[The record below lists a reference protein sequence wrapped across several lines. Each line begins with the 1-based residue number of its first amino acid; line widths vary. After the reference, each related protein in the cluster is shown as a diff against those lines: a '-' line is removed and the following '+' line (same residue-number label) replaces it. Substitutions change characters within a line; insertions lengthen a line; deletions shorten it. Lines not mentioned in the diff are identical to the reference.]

1 MTLDIEAAKALRH
14 AADIV
19 QYRGVFKGAFIDPD
33 EPPETAAVCAWGAL
47 RLATGIEAIDH
58 DDAHDRTYLRPID
71 HPLWTSMVY
80 QTARDALTN
89 VIDHFAIPPWNDQP
103 GRTSTE
109 VISAMRQAADLLD
122 PPKRRNGFR
131 RLLEAIPWR

>member
-33 EPPETAAVCAWGAL
+33 EPPETAAVCASGAL

-58 DDAHDRTYLRPID
+58 DDQFDRTYLRPVD
-71 HPLWTSMVY
+71 HPHWSDTVF
-80 QTARDALTN
+80 QTARAALVN
-89 VIDHFAIPPWNDQP
+89 AVGGSIPAWNDLP
-103 GRTSTE
+103 GRTSAE
-109 VISAMRQAADLLD
+109 VISALRHTADLLD